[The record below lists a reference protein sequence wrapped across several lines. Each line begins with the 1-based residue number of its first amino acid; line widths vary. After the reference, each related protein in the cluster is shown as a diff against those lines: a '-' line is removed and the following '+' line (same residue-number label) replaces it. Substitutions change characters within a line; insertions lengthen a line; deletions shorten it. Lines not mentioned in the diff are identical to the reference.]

1 MDFHRLEIFVE
12 VVKKGTFSRAA
23 ETLFLTQPTVSSHM
37 AKLER
42 EVGSSL
48 FERRGRKVVLTP
60 AGEEFFPIARDII
73 NMKARGLEK
82 ISRFNVESK
91 GTIEIGAS
99 STPGIYLLPGLLG
112 EFKKENPGISFSI
125 NLTHSQKA
133 RELVASYQSDL
144 GITGEGEL
152 GKDLDQFLLYRDK
165 MVGIIPGGHP
175 WQGKEIEIKDLL
187 ESHLIV
193 PQPGSATRKIF
204 SEGLVAMGFSLEK
217 FKIYL
222 QINSLEGIKN
232 HVRQG
237 LGVSVISS
245 VALKNGDQLGEF
257 FIKGLDLYRNFYVV
271 YNPRRVFPGWVDKF
285 FLFLKERSE
294 LT

>member
-23 ETLFLTQPTVSSHM
+23 VSLFLTQPTVSSHI
-37 AKLER
+37 AQLER
-42 EVGSSL
+42 EVGSPL

-73 NMKARGLEK
+73 NMKEKGLEQ
-82 ISRFNVESK
+82 ISRFKVETK
-91 GTIEIGAS
+91 GTIEIAAS
-99 STPGIYLLPGLLG
+99 STPGTYLLPRLLG
-112 EFKKENPGISFSI
+112 SFQKENPDISFSL
-125 NLTHSQKA
+125 NLTPSQKA

-144 GITGEGEL
+144 GLTGEGEL
-152 GKDLDQFLLYRDK
+152 GKDLEQFLLYRDK

-175 WQGKEIEIKDLL
+175 WQGKEIEIKDFL
-187 ESHLIV
+187 EKPLIV
-193 PQPGSATRKIF
+193 PQPGSATRKIL
-204 SEGLVAMGFSLEK
+204 SDGLASRGFSLEN
-217 FKIYL
+217 FKVYL

-237 LGVSVISS
+237 LGVGVISS
-245 VALKNGDQLGEF
+245 VALNKADELGEF

-271 YNPRRVFPGWVDKF
+271 YNPRRVFPGWVEKF

>member
-1 MDFHRLEIFVE
+1 VDFHRLEIFVE

-23 ETLFLTQPTVSSHM
+23 VSLFLTQPTVSSHI
-37 AKLER
+37 AQLER
-42 EVGSSL
+42 EVGSPL

-73 NMKARGLEK
+73 NMKEKGLEQ
-82 ISRFNVESK
+82 ISRFKVETK
-91 GTIEIGAS
+91 GTIEIAAS
-99 STPGIYLLPGLLG
+99 STPGTYLLPRLLG
-112 EFKKENPGISFSI
+112 SFQKENPDISFSL
-125 NLTHSQKA
+125 NLTPSQKA

-152 GKDLDQFLLYRDK
+152 GKDLEQFLLYRDK

-175 WQGKEIEIKDLL
+175 WQGKEIEIKDFL
-187 ESHLIV
+187 EKPLIV
-193 PQPGSATRKIF
+193 PQPGSATRKIL
-204 SEGLVAMGFSLEK
+204 SDGLASRGFSLEN
-217 FKIYL
+217 FKVYL

-237 LGVSVISS
+237 LGVGVISS
-245 VALKNGDQLGEF
+245 VALNKADELGEF

-271 YNPRRVFPGWVDKF
+271 YNPRRVFPGWVEKF